1 MLNFAFLLSK
11 LTATESSAT
20 CNLQSELYILVKIQ
34 ETSLRKIDLRHLTL
48 PNDHLM

>member
-34 ETSLRKIDLRHLTL
+34 VTSLRKIDLRHLTL